1 MQIVTIFNKKYSDL
15 MEQYASKDVVFVFK
29 GFPHYVL
36 NEISKEKFFDLP
48 LEVDLVDLF
57 NFKKHMTIDFLNNDK
72 KSPKW
77 MTIEEFRNI
86 PKELWSMVDLEPVI
100 VQNNLYNAYAPMT
113 YKIVEEHI
121 ELFDEIKDEKQESIV
136 DYIYEY
142 YTAVVSSPSG
152 IVYVTY
158 ITDESYVEVNF
169 FDEVTDLNIEEVLEA
184 EHCIELGGEVPFPFL
199 DFISD
204 TMNGVENRK
213 LVFSY
218 SNSKDISYIEEINL
232 QKLRVLM
239 SLNPNFKI
247 LKLIR
252 NIVEQ
257 EIPSEK
263 QLEYKDILYRYWG
276 YEDFRTLKVYKNVDA
291 INNKKQTIDI
301 SQMQIIHDIV
311 QQAEM
316 AKNYIDINYKDIF
329 VTAPTGAGKSVM
341 FQIPAIYLAEKYER
355 LTIIISP
362 LIGLMK
368 DQVYNLQEK
377 NVSFSATI
385 NSEISPVEKA
395 NIAERIA
402 NKEVSILYISPETLL
417 SRSDITA
424 LIGDREI
431 GLFVIDEAHIVTTW
445 GKAFRSDYWYLGDYL
460 QKLRK
465 GKKGEQSTK
474 NNFPIAT
481 FTATAIY
488 GGVEDMYAE
497 TRDSLIMNTPICY
510 FGYVKR
516 DNISIMIQNDFEKQR
531 QEANTLIDREYMKI
545 KHNWLLGYVEYFIEN
560 KRKVLIY
567 FPMVKFIRDFKE
579 YIKYKAPDSII
590 NEVVEYYGSMDK
602 EQKNESFLK
611 FKTGDVHVMLATKAF
626 GMGIDI
632 PDIDTVLHFAP
643 TGNVCDYVQEIGR
656 AARSLPVGNAGFCY
670 MKEDFKHVN
679 RLHGMGTIKKYQLIQ
694 VMQKIYELFNQHNRK
709 EKVRNLL
716 VSADAFQHIFS
727 SPRDDN
733 NDNIDNQLKTALL
746 IIEKGFINSPLK
758 YSPIT
763 ARPRSLFAMEY
774 FTIDER
780 CKDAFIKKYGRYVMH
795 ECNFGLDN
803 KSLYKVYLNDL
814 WQDFYS
820 NLTFP
825 NFKRIIYEGNEKQLK
840 DRLLIMLDP
849 YYVVK
854 LSLKESSM
862 QQSMHTLKQQLNML
876 TSIFSRY
883 IVKRETFSVEVIA
896 DRLQSENGFS
906 KFKAESMAHQLIE
919 TIIQYESMMNRNS
932 TQRTTIITKKEYRNS
947 TTYRIEPSFN
957 DFIRFIE
964 IDALNLFNNSNG
976 KKEWTQYIRKN
987 DRTATSKLFLL
998 LGALELL
1005 GIAMYEVNGGDQPQ
1019 IHIRVGSIYQIE
1031 RVLSKPGKY
1040 ENVILDN
1047 VYKRHK
1053 TSVAMLRYLFEKQNL
1068 TTEQFWEYI
1077 EDYFLGYLPKEV
1089 EKELSRENSKKG
1101 KQNKE
1106 ESTV

>member
-1 MQIVTIFNKKYSDL
+1 MNIFNTKYHDL
-15 MEQYASKDVVFVFK
+15 KEHYESKDVIFIFK
-29 GFPHYVL
+29 GFPHNLL
-36 NEISKEKFFDLP
+36 NQISEDKFFDVP
-48 LEVDLVDLF
+48 LEIDLIEVF
-57 NFKKHMTIDFLNNDK
+57 NNKKQMTIDFLNNDK

-86 PKELWSMVDLEPVI
+86 PKELWTMVNLEPII
-100 VQNNLYNAYAPMT
+100 VQNNLYNAYAPLM
-113 YKIVEEHI
+113 YKIKEEHI
-121 ELFDEIKDEKQESIV
+121 DLFDEVKDEKQDGII

-142 YTAVVSSPSG
+142 YTAIVSSQTG
-152 IVYVTY
+152 IIYVSY
-158 ITDESYVEVNF
+158 ISDDSYKEV
-169 FDEVTDLNIEEVLEA
+169 DLFEEAIDLDVEEVLEA
-184 EHCIELGGEVPFPFL
+184 EKCIELGGEVPFAFL
-199 DFISD
+199 DFITETLND
-204 TMNGVENRK
+204 VESNN
-213 LVFSY
+213 LAFSY
-218 SNSKDISYIEEINL
+218 SNGREISYLEEINL
-232 QKLRVLM
+232 QKLRVLN
-239 SLNPNFKI
+239 SLRPNFKI
-247 LKLIR
+247 QKLIR

-257 EIPSEK
+257 DVPVEK
-263 QLEYKDILYRYWG
+263 QMAYKDILYRYWG
-276 YEDFRTLKVYKNVDA
+276 YEDFRTLKVYKNVDSR
-291 INNKKQTIDI
+291 IDKKQTIEI
-301 SQMQIIHDIV
+301 SQMQIIHDLV
-311 QQAEM
+311 QQAEV
-316 AKNYIDINYKDIF
+316 AKENVELKYRDIF

-341 FQIPAIYLAEKYER
+341 FQVPAIYLAEKYER

-402 NKEVSILYISPETLL
+402 SKEVSILYISPETLL
-417 SRSDITA
+417 SRSDIKA

-465 GKKGEQSTK
+465 GKKGDPSKK

-516 DNISIMIQNDFEKQR
+516 DNISIMIDNDFNKKRENA
-531 QEANTLIDREYMKI
+531 ESLSDREYMKI
-545 KHNWLLGYVEYFIEN
+545 KHNWLLKYVEYFIEQ

-579 YIKYKAPDSII
+579 YIKQKAPDAVI
-590 NEVVEYYGSMDK
+590 NEVVEYYGPLDK
-602 EQKNESFLK
+602 EHKNESFLK
-611 FKTGDVHVMLATKAF
+611 FKTSDAHVMLATKAF

-656 AARSLPVGNAGFCY
+656 AARALPVGNAGFCY

-679 RLHGMGTIKKYQLIQ
+679 RLHGMGTIKKHQLVQ
-694 VMQKIYELFNQHNRK
+694 VMQKVYDLFNQHSRK

-727 SPRDDN
+727 SSRDEN

-763 ARPRSLFAMEY
+763 ARPRSLFATEY
-774 FTIDER
+774 FTVEER
-780 CKDAFIKKYGRYVMH
+780 YKDAFLKKFGRYVTH
-795 ECNFGLDN
+795 ESNFDLDN

-825 NFKRIIYEGNEKQLK
+825 NFKRIIYEGNEKLLK
-840 DRLLIMLDP
+840 DKLLTILDP
-849 YYVVK
+849 YYIIK

-862 QQSMHTLKQQLNML
+862 QQSMHTLKQQLQML
-876 TSIFSRY
+876 TNIFSRY
-883 IVKRETFSVEVIA
+883 IVKRETFTVEVIA
-896 DRLQSENGFS
+896 ERLQSENGLS

-919 TIIQYESMMNRNS
+919 TIIQYESTMNRNS

-947 TTYRIEPSFN
+947 TTYRLQPSFN

-964 IDALNLFNNSNG
+964 NEALNLFDQSKG
-976 KKEWTQYIRKN
+976 KKEWTQYVRKN
-987 DRTATSKLFLL
+987 DRTITSKLFLL

-1005 GIAMYEVNGGDQPQ
+1005 GITMYEVNGGDKPQ

-1031 RVLSKPGKY
+1031 RVLAKPSNY
-1040 ENVILDN
+1040 QNVILDN
-1047 VYKRHK
+1047 VYKRHN
-1053 TSVAMLRYLFEKQNL
+1053 TSVAMLRFLFEKQEL

-1077 EDYFLGYLPKEV
+1077 EEYFLGDLPEEVKEV
-1089 EKELSRENSKKG
+1089 LRDEKSKKE
-1101 KQNKE
+1101 KQNRKE
-1106 ESTV
+1106 IKV